1 LEVSYLKIETVL
13 FKRPGDEN
21 TEEAL
26 RIAEKASREL
36 GVGKIIVA
44 STSGKTAMKAVE
56 IIGTERL
63 IVVSHAFGFYEA
75 NVDEMEADVRRRLND
90 LGVPVITTSH
100 TFAGFA
106 RAVRREFKT
115 YLIEDIVASVLR
127 TVCEGFKV
135 SFELVTMAADAGYVL
150 TGERVIT
157 VAGTGEGADTVVLMK
172 AANSHNF
179 FSIKVEAVLAKPLL

>member
-1 LEVSYLKIETVL
+1 MKIETLL
-13 FKRPGDEN
+13 FERPGEEN

-26 RIAEKASREL
+26 KIAEKASREL
-36 GVGKIIVA
+36 GVEKIIVA

-56 IIGTERL
+56 IIGPEKL

-75 NVDEMEADVRRRLND
+75 NVDEMDPGIRRKLKELN
-90 LGVPVITTSH
+90 VPVITTSH

-135 SFELVTMAADAGYVL
+135 SFELVTMASDAGCVL
-150 TGERVIT
+150 TGERVIA

-179 FSIKVEAVLAKPLL
+179 FKIRVEAVLAKPLL